1 MKKILFTI
9 LFALVL
15 SGGASAN
22 INVFNFKKDLE
33 KLSLEKKAF
42 FCFPVLE
49 YAQYDYI
56 RIIKFIEENE
66 NIKDDEKRTEIQK
79 IITAFKGVFYYQT
92 IISYYWF
99 EDNDYKFPEKPSKEY
114 VNKLLKGNEISKKS
128 EEYLGQIST
137 KEFTD
142 NKIVTTCFK
151 ALEPFFT
158 QNVKVKA
165 IIKDL
170 KENEK
175 SLDDQGLKRIYEIAN
190 ELN

>member
-1 MKKILFTI
+1 MKKILLTI
-9 LFALVL
+9 LFTLVL
-15 SGGASAN
+15 CGGASAN

-33 KLSLEKKAF
+33 KLSLEEKAF

-142 NKIVTTCFK
+142 NKILTTCFK

-158 QNVKVKA
+158 QNVKVKE

-190 ELN
+190 ELK

>member
-1 MKKILFTI
+1 MKKLLLTILFT
-9 LFALVL
+9 LVL

-33 KLSLEKKAF
+33 KLSLEEKAF

-114 VNKLLKGNEISKKS
+114 VNKLLKGNEFSKKS

-158 QNVKVKA
+158 QNVKVKT

-190 ELN
+190 ELK